1 MVSPIKKLIR
11 VVAAALAFAL
21 LTTSCAVAATDL
33 PSIVTLKPYADASIQ
48 AAYKPYYSQKIS
60 FAKCGD
66 RTYCGS
72 VLVPMD
78 WARPAGKKLKLAVAY
93 RQADIAK
100 PKGFVF
106 FNPGGPGTSGLDFSL
121 HSITSIGSAALR
133 KNFNL
138 VGFDP
143 RGVGDSEPKVKCLSP
158 ARMDNFLYG
167 ISKYELGS
175 AGDIAETKANLKEFA
190 DACVANTGEAL
201 GYIDTVSA
209 ARDLDVLRA
218 VFGQSKFNYLG
229 YSYGTYLGATYAE
242 LFAKRVGRMVL
253 DGAINPLLS
262 DSQQSVAQLKG
273 FDLAFRNYLTQ
284 CLSSSDCP
292 FSGSLLSAQQS
303 MANLLLK
310 IESNPLPTASG
321 RKLSYGAALTG
332 VIMALYSSSSWS
344 TLSYAITE
352 AKSGKGDTLLELADA
367 YSDRKTNG
375 TYASNVT
382 EANRAV
388 NCLDA
393 RQSSNAAAMAAQ
405 NAIVLKTSVVFG
417 RYWQFGGLGC
427 ASWPYP
433 VAKHPSSYKAVGAP
447 VIVVVG
453 TTGDPATPYSQAVDL
468 AYSVLKRGRLITF
481 NGEGHTAY
489 GHSNACVDEHVD
501 DFFIN
506 GVVPSEDS
514 QC

>member
-1 MVSPIKKLIR
+1 
-11 VVAAALAFAL
+11 
-21 LTTSCAVAATDL
+21 
-33 PSIVTLKPYADASIQ
+33 
-48 AAYKPYYSQKIS
+48 
-60 FAKCGD
+60 
-66 RTYCGS
+66 
-72 VLVPMD
+72 
-78 WARPAGKKLKLAVAY
+78 
-93 RQADIAK
+93 
-100 PKGFVF
+100 
-106 FNPGGPGTSGLDFSL
+106 
-121 HSITSIGSAALR
+121 
-133 KNFNL
+133 
-138 VGFDP
+138 
-143 RGVGDSEPKVKCLSP
+143 
-158 ARMDNFLYG
+158 
-167 ISKYELGS
+167 
-175 AGDIAETKANLKEFA
+175 
-190 DACVANTGEAL
+190 
-201 GYIDTVSA
+201 
-209 ARDLDVLRA
+209 
-218 VFGQSKFNYLG
+218 
-229 YSYGTYLGATYAE
+229 
-242 LFAKRVGRMVL
+242 
-253 DGAINPLLS
+253 
-262 DSQQSVAQLKG
+262 
-273 FDLAFRNYLTQ
+273 
-284 CLSSSDCP
+284 
-292 FSGSLLSAQQS
+292 

-367 YSDRKTNG
+367 YNDRKTNG